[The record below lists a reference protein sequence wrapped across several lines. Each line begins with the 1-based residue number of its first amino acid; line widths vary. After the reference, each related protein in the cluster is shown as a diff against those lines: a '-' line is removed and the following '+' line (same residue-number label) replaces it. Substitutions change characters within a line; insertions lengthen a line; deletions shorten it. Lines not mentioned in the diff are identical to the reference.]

1 MFLGNLVQLD
11 REQVIIRDL
20 LRLSASVSVKDAI
33 AELLQPNLERQE
45 KSCIW
50 AITEDK
56 QLLGYLTEQDAL
68 HLTFNQS
75 NLEILTLA
83 DVVHKPLITLQESD
97 FTDIFKA
104 LPLLQV
110 CSSGCLP
117 LLGDRG
123 ELRGIVTANSLLK
136 ALRPSKGDQLAILL
150 GRDFEAERLK
160 HEQIEEELRQ
170 SRAIK
175 QAILSAIPNLMF
187 RVSAEGVYL
196 ECFSTQYVADV
207 LPAHVNPVGKHL
219 SEVLPPELAQRKL
232 KLIEQVLKTGD
243 MQRFEQQVSIGD
255 RIQYEEV
262 QIIKMN
268 DQEILTIIQNIS
280 DRKQAENSL
289 RESEERFRS
298 VFDTAAIGMAIAS
311 LEGKHLLVNPAFCKM
326 LGYSEAELTA
336 LSFQDITY
344 PEDLNLDLEHYHQLL
359 AGKINYFHLEK
370 RYVHKAGHVIW
381 TEVSISL
388 VRDQEQ
394 RPLYDIALIQNIS
407 DRKKAEQQIIHNALH
422 DPLTDLPNRTL
433 LMERIE
439 LAIKRCKR
447 LPNQCYALLFLDLD
461 RFKIINDSLGHLV
474 GDQLLKS
481 IAQKLKVHLRE
492 VDLVARL
499 GGDEF
504 VILLEDIT
512 GFDQVVPITERILRD
527 CQTPFDLDGYEM
539 SISTSIGV
547 VLGTPHYVQASE
559 LLRDADIAMYKA
571 KSQGGNNYRIFDAQ
585 MHIQALNRL
594 TLETELRQ
602 ALKRQ
607 EFTVYYQPIMDLLSD
622 RLVGFEALIRWYH
635 PERGLVSPAVFM
647 AIAEETGLIVPM
659 DRWIL
664 QTACQQLVQW
674 QSRNL
679 VPYPLKISVNL
690 SAQDLRRPKLLQD
703 IDQILQETNLEGS
716 SLVLEITES
725 MLIENIDQTIELL
738 GQLKERNI
746 QVSIDD
752 FGTGYSSLNYL
763 HRLPADNLKIDRNF
777 VCQMQQDNRN
787 YQVVNTIITLSNQL
801 GLAVVAEGIETVQQ
815 LQWLQELGCEFGQG
829 YYFSKPLPVEE
840 IEAKF
845 FKDTF
850 FAMR

>member
-11 REQVIIRDL
+11 REQIILRDL
-20 LRLSASVSVKDAI
+20 LTLSASVSVKEAI
-33 AELLQPNLERQE
+33 AVLLNPPLEEQ
-45 KSCIW
+45 KKQCIW
-50 AITEDK
+50 AIGDNQ
-56 QLLGYLTEQDAL
+56 QLLGYLTERDAL
-68 HLTFNQS
+68 RLAFHQS
-75 NLEILTLA
+75 PLDTLPLMA
-83 DVVHKPLITLQESD
+83 VVNKPLITLQESEITD
-97 FTDIFKA
+97 VFTV
-104 LPLLQV
+104 LTLLQTYDLDY
-110 CSSGCLP
+110 LP
-117 LLGDRG
+117 IVGDRG
-123 ELRGIVTANSLLK
+123 ELRGMITTHSLLK
-136 ALRPSKGDQLAILL
+136 TLRPPDGDQLATML
-150 GRDFEAERLK
+150 GCNFEAERLK

-175 QAILSAIPNLMF
+175 QAILSAIPNLMY
-187 RVSAEGVYL
+187 RVSADGIYL

-207 LPAHVNPVGKHL
+207 LPADINPVGKHL

-232 KLIEQVLKTGD
+232 KLIDQVLKTGEI
-243 MQRFEQQVSIGD
+243 QRFEQHLPIGD
-255 RIQYEEV
+255 KIQYEEV
-262 QIIKMN
+262 QIVKMN
-268 DQEILTIIQNIS
+268 AQETLTIIQNIS

-298 VFDTAAIGMAIAS
+298 IFDTAAIGMAIAS
-311 LEGKHLLVNPAFCKM
+311 LEGKHVLVNPAFCKM

-336 LSFQDITY
+336 LSFQEITY
-344 PEDLNLDLEHYHQLL
+344 PADLDIDLEHYHQLL
-359 AGKINYFHLEK
+359 TGKINYFHLEK
-370 RYVHKAGHVIW
+370 RYIHKEGHVIW

-388 VRDQEQ
+388 VRDQNQ
-394 RPLYDIALIQNIS
+394 NPLYDIALIQNIS

-447 LPNQCYALLFLDLD
+447 LPSQHYALLFLDLD

-481 IAQKLKVHLRE
+481 IAQKLKIHLRE

-512 GFDQVVPITERILRD
+512 DFEQVVPITERILKD
-527 CQTPFDLDGYEM
+527 CQTPFLLDGYEM
-539 SISTSIGV
+539 SVSTSIGV
-547 VLGTPHYVQASE
+547 VLGTPNYVQASE

-571 KSQGGNNYRIFDAQ
+571 KSQGGNSYRVFDVQ
-585 MHIQALNRL
+585 MHTQALSRL

-602 ALKRQ
+602 ALKHQ
-607 EFTVYYQPIMDLLSD
+607 EFTVYYQPIMDLLND
-622 RLVGFEALIRWYH
+622 RLVGFEALIRWHH

-659 DRWIL
+659 DQWIL
-664 QTACQQLVQW
+664 RTACEQLVQW
-674 QSRNL
+674 KACNFVTS
-679 VPYPLKISVNL
+679 PLKISVNL
-690 SAQDLRRPKLLQD
+690 SAQDLRRSNLLQD
-703 IDQILQETNLEGS
+703 IDQILAETQLDGS
-716 SLVLEITES
+716 AIALEITES

-738 GQLKERNI
+738 RQLKERNI
-746 QVSIDD
+746 QISIDD

-777 VCQMQQDNRN
+777 VRQMQQDNRN

-801 GLAVVAEGIETVQQ
+801 GLTVVAEGIETLQQ
-815 LQWLQELGCEFGQG
+815 LQWLQQLGCEFGQG

-840 IEAKF
+840 IEAMF
-845 FKDTF
+845 FKSIYPV
-850 FAMR
+850 MR